1 MRHIKV
7 FCFALLLVLCSS
19 IAVNGQ
25 NEASLSSRIFEAL
38 KAKEPGWK
46 AIGGIE
52 NHPPRAKRKAHF
64 LCGVRRARSR
74 VPKMC
79 TSLSTASRTMERQ
92 RRGWDEFA
100 IGK

>member
-7 FCFALLLVLCSS
+7 FCFALWLVLCPS

-52 NHPPRAKRKAHF
+52 NHTPPRAKRKAHF
-64 LCGVRRARSR
+64 LCGVGKPEVAFRRCARLCLRRREPWRGSG
-74 VPKMC
+74 VVG
-79 TSLSTASRTMERQ
+79 TSS
-92 RRGWDEFA
+92 
-100 IGK
+100 